1 MAKKK
6 RAPMPPDVS
15 ARVLFESDRTC
26 CVCRQRGKPVQIH
39 HINEDPSDNNLR
51 NLAVLCF
58 DCHRETQITGGFD
71 RKLDSDQVTL
81 YRNDW
86 HKNIARSRTEN
97 EAVIEHTQ
105 VDGALELATS
115 LAEAYRENGQFEILA
130 MHYHSIGNE
139 ELRDKYIEQVL
150 AEDPDDST
158 VMFLRGLQ
166 DRPDLIPEDV
176 ATRQLEKL
184 AELGSWSQ
192 RARANCEL
200 ARHKDACLDYLRD
213 IQESLQDDR
222 FFSAAY
228 YLRELAESPI
238 SKELLVLALKQAQ
251 EEGDLW
257 WQVRSLQELG
267 WRKELRDLLLA
278 HADEIESG
286 DQGHLRLELLWAQG
300 KKDDAIALRKEMAK
314 NTRVAVMDDEDNDE
328 DAQPEVG
335 QISSE
340 AAPSASPG
348 EPSS

>member
-1 MAKKK
+1 MAKRK
-6 RAPMPPDVS
+6 RAPIPPEIS

-39 HINEDPSDNNLR
+39 HINENPSHNDLR

-86 HKNIARSRTEN
+86 H
-97 EAVIEHTQ
+97 EAVARARTKTEALAEQTQ
-105 VDGALELATS
+105 NRGSLELATS
-115 LAEAYRENGQFEILA
+115 LAEIYRENKQFELLA
-130 MHYHSIGNE
+130 MHYHSIGNGD
-139 ELRDKYIEQVL
+139 LRDKYIEQVL

-166 DRPDLIPEDV
+166 NRPDLIPEDV
-176 ATRQLEKL
+176 ATRQLDKL
-184 AELGSWSQ
+184 ADLESWSQ

-200 ARHKDACLDYLRD
+200 GRYKDACLDYLRD
-213 IQESLQDDR
+213 IQESLRDNR
-222 FFSAAY
+222 FFSATY

-238 SKELLVLALKQAQ
+238 TKELLVLALKQAQ
-251 EEGDLW
+251 DEGDLW

-267 WRKELRDLLLA
+267 WWSELRELLLS

-286 DQGHLRLELLWAQG
+286 DEALLRLELLRAQG
-300 KKDDAIALRKEMAK
+300 KDDDVIALRKEMAK
-314 NTRVAVMDDEDNDE
+314 HTRIAVLSDDDSDE
-328 DAQPEVG
+328 DAQPTDSG
-335 QISSE
+335 DTQ
-340 AAPSASPG
+340 
-348 EPSS
+348 